1 MSPVSPGCHVSTAS
15 RCPPASS
22 GGQRCPP
29 VFWPVNMAGNM
40 PWYFSEGPQPL
51 APGSGI
57 PPAAARSV
65 PGVKEVGSSLARPD
79 VAPGGALL
87 PSRRATP
94 GFGTGG
100 AGRNRTGGAGKRLS
114 RESATDVLLHITAG
128 AVQSPAAPSFRCASL
143 TYEQVGGPGP
153 MYPVEGGPGVE
164 PGVSGYACRCAS
176 ARARRPCRPPVPR
189 RPGGSPRLRQEK
201 EERKG

>member
-29 VFWPVNMAGNM
+29 VFRPVNMAGNM
-40 PWYFSEGPQPL
+40 PWYFSEGTQPL

-57 PPAAARSV
+57 PPAAARSL
-65 PGVKEVGSSLARPD
+65 PGVNKIGSFPARPD

-100 AGRNRTGGAGKRLS
+100 TIRTRTGGLVIPNHARFLCATAPCGRAIGISYRTAAVFPMRHRSFPVAGS
-114 RESATDVLLHITAG
+114 
-128 AVQSPAAPSFRCASL
+128 SFRSVR
-143 TYEQVGGPGP
+143 EQKK
-153 MYPVEGGPGVE
+153 EG
-164 PGVSGYACRCAS
+164 
-176 ARARRPCRPPVPR
+176 
-189 RPGGSPRLRQEK
+189 
-201 EERKG
+201 